1 MFGNNRRELPVAS
14 TPWKASDM
22 GSSLALSRLK
32 MYKCMGTGTM
42 LLALTLQ

>member
-14 TPWKASDM
+14 TPWKASDL

-32 MYKCMGTGTM
+32 MYKCMGTGTI